1 MMWARS
7 HPASSAQAALPQA
20 STAESA
26 PQADGRLRRRART
39 RGRCRFGSR
48 GAAKALTIGPRGH
61 SQRGDEAAAE
71 RLGRAESAA
80 PGDLTEGK
88 IRLLELAP
96 RGIQAQM
103 PHVVTGRHSD
113 SVDKMPG
120 EAALALREP
129 FRKARHREILIQVL
143 EHPQLQ
149 LAQPRVLAELC
160 CEMVTELRLPSG

>member
-39 RGRCRFGSR
+39 RVRFRFGSR
-48 GAAKALTIGPRGH
+48 GAAKALAIRPRGY

-80 PGDLTEGK
+80 PGDLPEGE

-96 RGIQAQM
+96 RGIQTKM
-103 PHVVTGRHSD
+103 PHVVTGGHSN
-113 SVDKMPG
+113 SIDKVPR

-129 FRKARHREILIQVL
+129 F
-143 EHPQLQ
+143 
-149 LAQPRVLAELC
+149 
-160 CEMVTELRLPSG
+160 